1 MNIEIGI
8 SLIVI
13 AFVIPIVVVIVYKKV
28 KARRILAK
36 IKEGEIF
43 NRDDEEYDVVK
54 EGNRYPIRVP
64 RIMVNRSK
72 GFKSFENSSKSSGN

>member
-8 SLIVI
+8 SLIVL
-13 AFVIPIVVVIVYKKV
+13 AFVIPIVIVIVYKKV

-43 NRDDEEYDVVK
+43 NRD
-54 EGNRYPIRVP
+54 
-64 RIMVNRSK
+64 
-72 GFKSFENSSKSSGN
+72 